1 MAPIGIDERIAGIHM
16 AAGDASDK
24 GLLDKLSGGDP
35 LFWNKI
41 AGAVLGA
48 ALLGVGL
55 NVFSDIIFSP
65 PHHKVSGYDLPAPD
79 LNAGPAP
86 AAAPAE
92 PLPVRLASADAA
104 KGQNSAK
111 KCLACHVFEKG
122 GPNKIGPDL
131 FGVVGRNRASHE
143 GFNYS
148 AGMKGKAGAWTYEDL
163 DHFLENPKAFV
174 PGTIMAFAGVPNPQE
189 RANILAFLKTLS
201 DSPVEFP
208 KP

>member
-1 MAPIGIDERIAGIHM
+1 M

-35 LFWNKI
+35 LFWNKVSGGI
-41 AGAVLGA
+41 LSA

-55 NVFSDIIFSP
+55 NVFSSIIYSP
-65 PHHKVSGYDLPAPD
+65 TKPKVTGYDLPAPEA
-79 LNAGPAP
+79 NAGPAQ

-92 PLPVRLASADAA
+92 PLPVRLAAADAA

-111 KCLACHVFEKG
+111 KCLACHTFEKG

-131 FGVVGRNRASHE
+131 YGVVGHE
-143 GFNYS
+143 RGKHAGFNYS
-148 AGMKGKAGAWTYEDL
+148 AAMKAKGGSWTYEDL
-163 DHFLENPKAFV
+163 DHFLESPKGFV
-174 PGTIMAFAGVPNPQE
+174 PGTIMAFAGVPNAQE
-189 RANILAFLKTLS
+189 RANIMAYLKGLS